1 MGPLIGR
8 FPFFVGILHFV
19 TFVKSQCQPQPVVAP
34 IQNVS
39 LPNGAF
45 VKGISMT
52 VGSNNQNISFF
63 ASR

>member
-1 MGPLIGR
+1 MSPPVGLFPLSLG
-8 FPFFVGILHFV
+8 FLHFL
-19 TFVKSQCQPQPVVAP
+19 TFVESQCQPEPIVAP

-39 LPNGAF
+39 LPNGAYAR
-45 VKGISMT
+45 GISMT

>member
-1 MGPLIGR
+1 MGPQIGL
-8 FPFFVGILHFV
+8 FPLFLEVLHFV
-19 TFVKSQCQPQPVVAP
+19 TIVESQCQPQPIVAP

-45 VKGISMT
+45 VRGISMT

>member
-1 MGPLIGR
+1 MGPPVGLFSLFLGGSL
-8 FPFFVGILHFV
+8 FVAS
-19 TFVKSQCQPQPVVAP
+19 VKSQCQPQPLIAP

-45 VKGISMT
+45 VRGISMT

-63 ASR
+63 ASG

>member
-1 MGPLIGR
+1 MGP
-8 FPFFVGILHFV
+8 PVGLFLLFLGVLNFV
-19 TFVKSQCQPQPVVAP
+19 TFVESLCQPQPVVAP

-45 VKGISMT
+45 ARGISMT